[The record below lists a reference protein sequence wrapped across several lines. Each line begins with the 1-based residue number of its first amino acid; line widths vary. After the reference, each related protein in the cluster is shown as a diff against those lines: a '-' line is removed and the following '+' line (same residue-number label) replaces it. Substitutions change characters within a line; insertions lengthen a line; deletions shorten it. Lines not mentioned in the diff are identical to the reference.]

1 MVVGL
6 LEVGGS
12 HGLMMFGRMV
22 FGKVIGMICVAGAPE
37 DVELPLTRVV
47 TNPIKPHVDGFRPLL
62 FDGVIDDATGSAVVR
77 L

>member
-1 MVVGL
+1 MFGGL

-22 FGKVIGMICVAGAPE
+22 FGKVIGAIGGTRAPK
-37 DVELPLTRVV
+37 DVELPLTGAV
-47 TNPIKPHVDGFRPLL
+47 TNPIKSHVDGLRPLL
-62 FDGVIDDATGSAVVR
+62 FDGVIDDAACSAVVR

>member
-1 MVVGL
+1 MFGGL
-6 LEVGGS
+6 LEVGGL

-22 FGKVIGMICVAGAPE
+22 FGKIIGAVCVAGAPE

-47 TNPIKPHVDGFRPLL
+47 TNPIKPHVDGLRPLL
-62 FDGVIDDATGSAVVR
+62 FDGVIDDAACSAVVC